1 MIFCAEDDSNI
12 RELIVYTLNSIGMQ
26 AEGLED
32 GEALVR
38 ALEECEPELILLDIM
53 LPGKDGIQIL
63 QELKEKKS
71 TREIPIIMV
80 TAKGAEYDV
89 VNGLD
94 LGADDY
100 VCKPFGMMEL
110 VSRVKA
116 VLRRTKKEEQ
126 PQLTV
131 GNVKMDAKRHEVVV
145 CGENI
150 ILTLKEYELLQYL
163 MKHPDV
169 VVTREQLLGDVWGYD
184 YVGETRTLDVHIR
197 TLRQKLKTEGEMIQ
211 TIRGVGYRFGG
222 THEK

>member
-1 MIFCAEDDSNI
+1 MIFCVEDDSNI

-32 GEALVR
+32 GETLVR

-71 TREIPIIMV
+71 TREIPVIIV

-131 GNVKMDAKRHEVVV
+131 GNVRMDAKRHEVVV

-163 MKHPDV
+163 MKNPDV

-184 YVGETRTLDVHIR
+184 YMGETRTLDVHIR

-222 THEK
+222 IHEK